1 MKLCFK
7 FIKAV
12 VTEIYSLGP
21 KLDQPQRPFFS
32 RWVQRSQVGNGRGVF
47 SGIPIAWGTW
57 EECLLLYIPEDLS
70 PQMAQ
75 MCLTRDPGLVDG

>member
-1 MKLCFK
+1 M
-7 FIKAV
+7 
-12 VTEIYSLGP
+12 
-21 KLDQPQRPFFS
+21 
-32 RWVQRSQVGNGRGVF
+32 GNGRGVF

-75 MCLTRDPGLVDG
+75 MCFTRDPGLVDG